1 MKMMLIKMEMQ
12 MIVKLDKTKVKWM
25 NLIKQNRAEEPYSQK
40 YYSSSRFPIIRNL
53 QRNMIL

>member
-25 NLIKQNRAEEPYSQK
+25 NLIKQNRVVELYSQK
-40 YYSSSRFPIIRNL
+40 YYNSSRLPIIRNL
-53 QRNMIL
+53 

>member
-40 YYSSSRFPIIRNL
+40 YYSSSRFLIIGN
-53 QRNMIL
+53 Q